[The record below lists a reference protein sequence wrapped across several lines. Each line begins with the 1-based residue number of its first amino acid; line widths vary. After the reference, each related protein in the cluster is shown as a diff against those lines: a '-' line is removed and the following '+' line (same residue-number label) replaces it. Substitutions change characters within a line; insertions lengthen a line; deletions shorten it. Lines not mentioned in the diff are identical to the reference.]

1 MLVSAGQFA
10 LCVIISIPKIPI
22 SMSGFVAFLGT
33 VTEIA
38 VSVSTTTIEDDAI
51 VFNPTDRKCW
61 LQEEI
66 ELEHLPLKEENRL

>member
-1 MLVSAGQFA
+1 MLVSASQFA
-10 LCVIISIPKIPI
+10 LCVLISIPEIPI
-22 SMSGFVAFLGT
+22 SMSGFLGT

-51 VFNPTDRKCW
+51 VFDPTDRKCW

-66 ELEHLPLKEENRL
+66 ELEHLPQKEENRL

>member
-1 MLVSAGQFA
+1 MLVSASQFA
-10 LCVIISIPKIPI
+10 LCVLISIPEIPI
-22 SMSGFVAFLGT
+22 SMSGFLGT

-51 VFNPTDRKCW
+51 VFDPTDRKCW

>member
-1 MLVSAGQFA
+1 MLVSACQFA
-10 LCVIISIPKIPI
+10 LFVIISIPKIPI
-22 SMSGFVAFLGT
+22 SMSGFLGT

-66 ELEHLPLKEENRL
+66 ELEHLPQKEENRL